1 VGANIDTTEAEVVVA
16 EVAVVEDLAPA
27 VDDLVVITDFASRV
41 ATEVAAEATETAV
54 ELLESN
60 DLGLDFTDGLSDDFL
75 GHLADDDETLLDN
88 VDGNVA
94 ADKLVPLHDDLLN
107 MAAREIVPSVKVIE
121 AVEGSVTTPVV
132 EGGPLSEANID
143 GITTAS
149 GSCANSGSESKESDS
164 EFSEHDERLT
174 R

>member
-132 EGGPLSEANID
+132 EGGPLSEANI
-143 GITTAS
+143 TTAS